1 MQTKA
6 LGDDGTK
13 GGAAYQSKTAA
24 RNAGL
29 FKYGANDVYI
39 GVDSTNWIPDG
50 QGRPSLRLQS
60 INDYTKGL
68 FIARFTHMPKSTC
81 GAWPAL

>member
-6 LGDDGTK
+6 LGDDGTH
-13 GGAAYQSKTAA
+13 GAAAYQSKAA
-24 RNAGL
+24 AGKSGL
-29 FKYGANDVYI
+29 YKYGTNDVYI
-39 GVDSTNWIPDG
+39 GVDSTSWIPDG
-50 QGRPSLRLQS
+50 SGRPSLRLES

-68 FIARFTHMPKSTC
+68 FIARFNHMPKSTC